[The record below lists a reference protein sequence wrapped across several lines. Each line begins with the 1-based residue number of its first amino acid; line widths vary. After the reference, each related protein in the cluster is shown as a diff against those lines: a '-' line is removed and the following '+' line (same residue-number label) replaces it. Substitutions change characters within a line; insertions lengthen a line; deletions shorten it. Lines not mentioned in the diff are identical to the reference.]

1 MIFLFPVWWNMDSF
15 PERENISD
23 LLVLLGISSAQGKYS
38 PGIKRFIFSTCHMC
52 TQQAPTTDIK
62 QSTNAKTRAVK
73 EMINNLVVA
82 ICWTYFP
89 IILVDAFGRESLKFY
104 PESQNF
110 FALDVVGREP
120 LSTLVDFLNFNN
132 SLGGQCGWHLGFD
145 HQPRYSMRWDRLIMD
160 V

>member
-1 MIFLFPVWWNMDSF
+1 MDSF

-38 PGIKRFIFSTCHMC
+38 PGIKRFIFSTCHMW

-82 ICWTYFP
+82 LSSKQHFAFFCYMSDILSDYF
-89 IILVDAFGRESLKFY
+89 G
-104 PESQNF
+104 
-110 FALDVVGREP
+110 
-120 LSTLVDFLNFNN
+120 
-132 SLGGQCGWHLGFD
+132 
-145 HQPRYSMRWDRLIMD
+145 
-160 V
+160 